1 MHRVY
6 PTEEIRTMIATAP
19 ETMIAAWYE
28 AFGPA
33 RDVLKVDQL
42 PTPQPGP
49 GEVLVRLGASGL
61 NPHDV
66 KKRSGWMGGTPP
78 ASKVIPHGDG
88 AGTIAAIGDGV
99 ASGLLNKRVWIFGG
113 GYAHAG
119 AGTAAEFV
127 AVPSVQALSLPDAM
141 SFEQGAC
148 LGVPAFTAFYAL
160 LADGPVTGQDVLV
173 QGGAGAVGS
182 VVIELARW
190 NGARVIATVSSD
202 EKAEVA
208 RAAGA
213 DEIVNYQTEDTVA
226 RVMEITSGRG
236 VDRIVEVDFG
246 ANIAINAAA
255 LKSNGTLA
263 SYSSTRV
270 REPVFAYY
278 DFAMKGCRL
287 HLVQAMTMPNAV
299 RVEAGKVITALLSRG
314 MLKPR
319 IAHTF
324 ALHDIA
330 DAHELLEAGDAIGN
344 IVVTIPD

>member
-1 MHRVY
+1 MS
-6 PTEEIRTMIATAP
+6 ATTP

-33 RDVLKVDQL
+33 RDVLNVGQL

-66 KKRSGWMGGTPP
+66 KKRSGWMGGTLQT
-78 ASKVIPHGDG
+78 AKVIPHGDG
-88 AGTIAAIGDGV
+88 AGIIWAVGDGV
-99 ASGLLNKRVWIFGG
+99 ANDLLGKRVWIFGG
-113 GYAHAG
+113 SYAHAG
-119 AGTAAEFV
+119 AGTSAEFV
-127 AVPSVQALSLPDAM
+127 AVPATQALALPDTM

-148 LGVPAFTAFYAL
+148 LGVPAFTAYYAL
-160 LADGPVTGQDVLV
+160 LVDGPVTGQDILV

-182 VVIELARW
+182 VAIELARW
-190 NGARVIATVSSD
+190 NGARVTATVSSD

-213 DEIVNYQTEDTVA
+213 DEIVNYNTEDTVA
-226 RVMEITSGRG
+226 RIMEITNGRG

-246 ANIAINAAA
+246 ANIAINAAV
-255 LKSNGTLA
+255 LTSNGTLA

-299 RVEAGKVITALLSRG
+299 RVEAARVIMALLSRD

-324 ALHDIA
+324 ALDDIA
-330 DAHELLEAGDAIGN
+330 DAHELLESGTAIGN
-344 IVVTIPD
+344 IVVTLPD

>member
-1 MHRVY
+1 M
-6 PTEEIRTMIATAP
+6 TATAP
-19 ETMIAAWYE
+19 ETMIAAWYD

-33 RDVLKVDQL
+33 RDVLKVGQL
-42 PTPQPGP
+42 PTRQPGH

-66 KKRSGWMGGTPP
+66 KKRSGWMGGTPL
-78 ASKVIPHGDG
+78 AAKMIPHGDG
-88 AGTIAAIGDGV
+88 AGTIVATGDGV
-99 ASGLLNKRVWIFGG
+99 ASDLLDKRVWIFGG

-119 AGTAAEFV
+119 AGTACQFV
-127 AVPSVQALSLPDAM
+127 AVPAAQALLLPDAM

-148 LGVPAFTAFYAL
+148 LGVPTFTAYYAL

-182 VVIELARW
+182 VAIELARW

-202 EKAEVA
+202 EKAKVA

-213 DEIVNYQTEDTVA
+213 DEIVNYRTEDTVA
-226 RVMEITSGRG
+226 RIMEITNGSG

-246 ANIAINAAA
+246 ANVAINAAV
-255 LKSNGTLA
+255 LRSNGTLA

-278 DFAMKGCRL
+278 DFAIKGCRL
-287 HLVQAMTMPNAV
+287 HLVQAMTMPNSV
-299 RVEAGKVITALLSRG
+299 RVAAGKVITALLSRG

-324 ALHDIA
+324 ALDDIA
-330 DAHELLEAGDAIGN
+330 DAHELLESGNAVGN
-344 IVVTIPD
+344 IVVTIPV